1 MTSNGPAGRLRVD
14 RFADAPSF
22 LDAAEPFLAE
32 REAEH
37 NLILGIAASL
47 LRDPDRPTAPP
58 YLAVVR
64 DRDET
69 VGAAVM
75 TPPFNLV
82 LSCMADRAAIAA
94 VATDLADP
102 PDGLPSPPG
111 VTGPIEIA
119 HAFGRL
125 WGPPRGRA
133 VRKILAERVY
143 RIERLVPPTAVPGRV
158 RLAGLDDRD
167 LLVAWCHA
175 FLLEALGRSD
185 PEDAIGLV
193 ERGLQTGTRSFYVW
207 EHDGP
212 ASLAGVNGP
221 TPNGIRLGPVYTPPE
236 RRGHGY
242 GSAVTAAATQAQFDL
257 GRRFVYLFT
266 DLANPTSNKIY
277 QAIGYQPVIDVDQL
291 AFEGI
296 DSV

>member
-1 MTSNGPAGRLRVD
+1 MTERGSAANFRVD
-14 RFADAPSF
+14 RFGDARAF
-22 LDAAEPFLAE
+22 LDAAESFLAE

-37 NLILGIAASL
+37 NLILGIASSL
-47 LRDPDRPTAPP
+47 LRDPDRPTSPP

-64 DRDET
+64 DHGQA
-69 VGAAVM
+69 VGAAIM

-82 LSCMADRAAIAA
+82 LSCMDHPGAIAAIAA
-94 VATDLADP
+94 DLADRP
-102 PDGLPSPPG
+102 NGFPAPPG
-111 VTGPIEIA
+111 VTGPIEVA

-125 WGPPRGRA
+125 WAPPRELA
-133 VRKILAERVY
+133 VSRTLGERIY
-143 RIERLVPPTAVPGRV
+143 RIERLVPPTGVAGHV
-158 RLAGLDDRD
+158 RLTTLEDRD
-167 LLVAWCHA
+167 LLVDWCHA
-175 FLLEALGRSD
+175 FLVEALGRSD
-185 PEDAIGLV
+185 PEDAANLV
-193 ERGLQTGTRSFYVW
+193 VRGLQTGTRSFYLW
-207 EHDGP
+207 EDDGP
-212 ASLAGVNGP
+212 ASVAGVNGP
-221 TPNGIRLGPVYTPPE
+221 TPNGIRLGPIYTPPE

-277 QAIGYQPVIDVDQL
+277 QAIGYKPVIDVDQL